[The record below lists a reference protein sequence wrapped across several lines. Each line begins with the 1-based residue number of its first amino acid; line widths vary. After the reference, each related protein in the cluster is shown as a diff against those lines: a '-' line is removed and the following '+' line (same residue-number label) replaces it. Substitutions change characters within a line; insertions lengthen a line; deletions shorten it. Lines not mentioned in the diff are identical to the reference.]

1 MTSNTFTYF
10 FECAMQRAM
19 LYILDCFS
27 LSSIGKIKFF
37 SYNPENLWRYI
48 KLNEEAYEGKF

>member
-1 MTSNTFTYF
+1 
-10 FECAMQRAM
+10 MQHTM